1 MAPNQY
7 QQALRSR
14 GFTKR
19 SDGSWHGPWGL
30 FVPGTWNDI
39 TTTSLAD
46 AARGEVISQV
56 DQSIAVKR
64 RDYNAK

>member
-14 GFTKR
+14 GFTMR
-19 SDGSWHGPWGL
+19 PDGSWHGPWSL
-30 FVPGTWNDI
+30 TVPGTWNDI

-46 AARGEVISQV
+46 TARGEVINQL
-56 DQSIAVKR
+56 DRSIAVKR